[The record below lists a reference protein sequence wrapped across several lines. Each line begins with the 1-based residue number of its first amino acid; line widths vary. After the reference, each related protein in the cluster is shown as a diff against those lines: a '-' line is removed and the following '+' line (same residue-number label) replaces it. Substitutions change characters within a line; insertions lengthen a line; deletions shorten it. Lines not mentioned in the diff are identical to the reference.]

1 MNVLNPLDLIIGPIV
16 FLILWLGANRTKQKY
31 IDTNPAYEYYSL
43 GLLAKIVGGLG
54 VTFIYLFY
62 YRGGDTI
69 EYYKSSL
76 TLSKMLFYY
85 PTVYFDVLAGNLTY
99 RNFGAFG
106 PVGYPYYWK
115 DPNSYA
121 VIRFTNVFSMVT
133 INSIVGTV
141 MLVAWLSYKGVWRL
155 YLLFT
160 EIYPK
165 MRRELAFAILFL
177 PSVVFWGSGILKDTY
192 TFGAACWF
200 TYSFYKIFIKR
211 EKIFGNI
218 IAIVIMAFIIIS
230 IKPYIFIALIPGCV
244 IWLIFNRLQAISN
257 PIIRFL
263 SAPMI
268 LMGALLFST
277 AILSFTSTFFGTYSS
292 VDNIVNKAVVTQQ
305 DLKRDYYE
313 GNSFDIGNFD
323 PTLQGMLSKAHLAVI
338 AGLFRPFIWEA
349 SNPVMAISGLENFI
363 LLALFL
369 YLLIKVRPIKFVRL
383 AFSEPLLIF
392 ALSFAVFFAFAIGLT
407 TSNFGSLVRYKI
419 PAMPFFLAA
428 LMIIRSKAL
437 IPEKEEVE
445 GEKEKEEEEY
455 DKLPLS
461 PLPSNIRE
469 RHR

>member
-1 MNVLNPLDLIIGPIV
+1 MDVLNPLDLIIGPIV
-16 FLILWLGANRTKQKY
+16 FLMLWLGANRTKQKH
-31 IDTNPAYEYYSL
+31 IDSNPAYQYYSL
-43 GLLAKIVGGLG
+43 GLLAKIGGGLA
-54 VTFIYLFY
+54 VTFVYLFY

-69 EYYKSSL
+69 EYYKSSV
-76 TLSKMLFYY
+76 TLAKMLFYY
-85 PTVYFDVLAGNLTY
+85 PNVYFDVLAGNLTY

-121 VIRFTNVFSMVT
+121 VIRFTNVFSMLT
-133 INSIVGTV
+133 INSIVATV
-141 MLVAWLSYKGVWRL
+141 MLVAWLSYKGVWKL
-155 YLLFT
+155 YIVFT
-160 EIYPK
+160 DMYPHLRK
-165 MRRELAFAILFL
+165 ELAYAILFI
-177 PSVVFWGSGILKDTY
+177 PSVSFWGSGILKDTY

-200 TYSFYKIFIKR
+200 TFSFYKIFIKR

-218 IAIVIMAFIIIS
+218 VAMIIMSYIIIS
-230 IKPYIFIALIPGCV
+230 IKPYIFIALIPGC
-244 IWLIFNRLQAISN
+244 ITWLIFNRLQTISN

-263 SAPMI
+263 SAPI
-268 LMGALLFST
+268 LLLSALLLAT
-277 AILSFTSTFFGTYSS
+277 GVLSFTSGFLGTYSS

-313 GNSFDIGNFD
+313 GNSFDIGDFD
-323 PTLQGMLSKAHLAVI
+323 PTLPGMLSKAHLAVI

-349 SNPVMAISGLENFI
+349 NNPVMAISGLENLLMLGLFI
-363 LLALFL
+363 
-369 YLLIKVRPIKFVRL
+369 YLLIKVRPWVFTRM

-392 ALSFAVFFAFAIGLT
+392 AFSFAIFFAFAIGLT

-428 LMIIRSKAL
+428 LLIIRQKAL
-437 IPEKEEVE
+437 QPELGKADEKEEQ
-445 GEKEKEEEEY
+445 EE
-455 DKLPLS
+455 DVKALPLS